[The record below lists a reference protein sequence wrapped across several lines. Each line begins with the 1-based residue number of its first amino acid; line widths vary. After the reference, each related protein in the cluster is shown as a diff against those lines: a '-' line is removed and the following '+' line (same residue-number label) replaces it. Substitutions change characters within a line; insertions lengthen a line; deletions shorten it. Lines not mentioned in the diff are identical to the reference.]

1 MRAAELAI
9 EPECPG
15 FLAHFPAP
23 ADVDRL
29 YEETYVDVHRRYA
42 ASRPRMARLPD

>member
-1 MRAAELAI
+1 MRAAELAL
-9 EPECPG
+9 EPAAPG

-23 ADVDRL
+23 EAIDRL

-42 ASRPRMARLPD
+42 ASRPRMARLME